1 MDWTVYWFMLP
12 ACVVIASVAMFS
24 GISGAALLIPV
35 FLIGFPLLGAPRLT
49 TVEAVATSLFLET
62 SGFGTGVI
70 CYVRMRLV
78 DVVTARRIIAVT
90 LPLGAAGAIAAK
102 SAPEEGLRVGY
113 GVAMLALAW
122 LLYRG
127 SESGDRANKEH
138 RSPALVARSG
148 RAHRDCPDGESRV
161 VQTASGTAYEYCAHG
176 LGLQR
181 ALSGG
186 GAFIAGLIS
195 TGVGEA
201 TLPPLVRRSRFPAP
215 VAAATSTVIVAGTV
229 VGAAATHM
237 VQLTLDGGVSSIPWD
252 LIAWAVPG
260 AVAGAFLGTRLQG
273 RISERATRLF
283 FTGLFA
289 AIGLIFL
296 VAFTVFR
303 SQFG

>member
-24 GISGAALLIPV
+24 GISGAAMLIPV
-35 FLIGFPLLGAPRLT
+35 FLIGFPLLGVPRLT
-49 TVEAVATSLFLET
+49 TVEPVATSLFLET
-62 SGFGTGVI
+62 SGFGTGVMR
-70 CYVRMRLV
+70 YVRMRLV

-90 LPLGAAGAIAAK
+90 LPLGSAG
-102 SAPEEGLRVGY
+102 
-113 GVAMLALAW
+113 
-122 LLYRG
+122 
-127 SESGDRANKEH
+127 
-138 RSPALVARSG
+138 ALVAKSG
-148 RAHRDCPDGESRV
+148 RAQRDCPDGESRLV
-161 VQTASGTAYEYCAHG
+161 RAASGTEYEFCAHG

-229 VGAAATHM
+229 VGAATTHM

-289 AIGLIFL
+289 AIGLTFL